1 MSSEILP
8 PRYPS
13 PMPQI
18 PAQSKPPLELL
29 LQEDEE
35 PTVRMRVPPHLLWQS
50 RGPNYGL
57 MGAILLCLAF
67 WGSIAYLVFR

>member
-1 MSSEILP
+1 MSDILP

-18 PAQSKPPLELL
+18 PPNPVPKLDLL

-35 PTVRMRVPPHLLWQS
+35 VTIKMKVPPHLLAQT
-50 RGPNYGL
+50 RGPNYG
-57 MGAILLCLAF
+57 MIGALVFCLAF
-67 WGSIAYLVFR
+67 WGSIAYLIWR